1 MGTQIIYFH
10 FVIKDRKPYQ
20 QSTTFFKGKLHAWK
34 REFAEI
40 VYFAHK
46 LKATLLT
53 ENRNLFLLDIS
64 LFLTGLSQCISVY
77 QNEVQFLGIGQVRI
91 STDKTA
97 KHCHSI
103 LKLISQPGFWSIYC
117 TVIMY
122 FIFVVSFFIVDIF
135 QYHVTEIFTNTSV
148 ILAFDKSRKKR
159 NVKTRQWRARA
170 LKISGNINSRL
181 MSFTKVQ

>member
-91 STDKTA
+91 ST
-97 KHCHSI
+97 
-103 LKLISQPGFWSIYC
+103 
-117 TVIMY
+117 
-122 FIFVVSFFIVDIF
+122 VSVG
-135 QYHVTEIFTNTSV
+135 V
-148 ILAFDKSRKKR
+148 LR
-159 NVKTRQWRARA
+159 
-170 LKISGNINSRL
+170 KISKNLFIARQNGKALSLNFKINFLAWILVYLLYCYNVFYFCCIFFHRRYISI
-181 MSFTKVQ
+181 SCH